1 MENKIK
7 QIMADIFFIEI
18 SEIDENTSPQSID
31 AWDSL
36 GHMNLVTALEEE
48 LEISFDND
56 EVIEMLNFKLI
67 MLIVSEKIIK

>member
-1 MENKIK
+1 LENKIK